1 LGGRCSAW
9 QVRDPAPEGFGAGR
23 PGQEVDR
30 YRGHVDGQLTLG
42 RDRVYVQR
50 HTGTGQHLGDRGDQL
65 EGADLVALPANGD
78 EDRIV
83 GDAGAELLRIY
94 PAELV
99 GRNLGDPEALLLQV
113 LAYVMERDVLD
124 LGDDRVVAG
133 PLVPAGVAD
142 ERQVV
147 RLGGAITGGV

>member
-1 LGGRCSAW
+1 L
-9 QVRDPAPEGFGAGR
+9 D
-23 PGQEVDR
+23 
-30 YRGHVDGQLTLG
+30 
-42 RDRVYVQR
+42 
-50 HTGTGQHLGDRGDQL
+50 
-65 EGADLVALPANGD
+65 GADLVALPANGD

-124 LGDDRVVAG
+124 LGDDHAVAG